1 VLLLFLLASLT
12 LPAAP
17 PAPPVSPVPL
27 PEPLAI
33 DGALVVVWH
42 EGDVTRAPVDASAA
56 ATPPLLGEQL
66 IKDTRLEARAGGRL
80 RILVAGDRL
89 LALEGPGAWLVGSG
103 QVLTLVDP
111 PGLAAGRPPR
121 VEPLATYREGPLPTL
136 EAGSSQ
142 PLLEDMTLP
151 PTLLVT
157 HPIVPVTRHDRP
169 DIRWHWPYPGGR
181 FDLLLEEVDGDGH
194 PLRVIERWRNLAG
207 RSHALWAPLE
217 RGQSYR
223 LRLSHRAEEGAS
235 PIADERVFHVLA
247 PSEIAAVD
255 GAVAS
260 LDELQRIAPA
270 YRPEVDVLRARLLE
284 SHGLWD
290 EAESVWTGLTLLY
303 PGRDELLHQALRL
316 RAKSLVRP
324 K

>member
-1 VLLLFLLASLT
+1 VLLLLLALFA
-12 LPAAP
+12 LPLLPPGPSAP
-17 PAPPVSPVPL
+17 EP
-27 PEPLAI
+27 PEPLAL
-33 DGALVVVWH
+33 DGALVVAWH

-56 ATPPLLGEQL
+56 PTPPLLGEQL
-66 IKDTRLEARAGGRL
+66 VQDTRLEARAGGRL

-89 LALEGPGAWLVGSG
+89 LALEGPGAWIVGSG
-103 QVLTLVDP
+103 QVLTLSDP
-111 PGLAAGRPPR
+111 PELAGGRAPS
-121 VEPLATYREGPLPTL
+121 VETLATYREGPLPTL

-169 DIRWHWPYPGGR
+169 EIRWHWPYLGGR
-181 FDLLLEEVDGDGH
+181 FDLVLEEVGGDGQSV
-194 PLRVIERWRNLAG
+194 RVIERWRNLAG
-207 RSHALWAPLE
+207 RSHTLWAALE

-223 LRLSHRAEEGAS
+223 LRISHRAEDGAS

-260 LDELQRIAPA
+260 LDELQRAAPA

-290 EAESVWTGLTLLY
+290 EAELVWTGLTLLY

-316 RAKSLVRP
+316 RAKSLNRSP
-324 K
+324 